1 MGSNIYALKCPCC
14 GRSAIED
21 NYYTTDEMYTFC
33 MRCGYNYSKV
43 IENWTETSSEY
54 REEKN
59 DGNGVFILENKDGSR
74 KNMMLNSSITDEQL
88 KKFKLSFMEDNV
100 NQENSYLVSYY
111 SGVFTIL
118 LGNPSENFHLTFEE
132 YKEKMNAKYGVPDY
146 DFIIEE

>member
-1 MGSNIYALKCPCC
+1 
-14 GRSAIED
+14 
-21 NYYTTDEMYTFC
+21 
-33 MRCGYNYSKV
+33 
-43 IENWTETSSEY
+43 
-54 REEKN
+54 
-59 DGNGVFILENKDGSR
+59 
-74 KNMMLNSSITDEQL
+74 MMLNSSITDEQL
-88 KKFKLSFMEDNV
+88 EKFKLSFMEDNV